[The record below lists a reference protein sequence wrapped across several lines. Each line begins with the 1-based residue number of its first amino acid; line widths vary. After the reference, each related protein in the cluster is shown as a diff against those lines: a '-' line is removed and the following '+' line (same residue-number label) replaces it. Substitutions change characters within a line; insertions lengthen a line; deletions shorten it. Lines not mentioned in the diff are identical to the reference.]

1 MVARVKTHLKI
12 SKKNLHIGSDCQ
24 FGTQEKRFSL
34 APFFGSS
41 CLLGNRVRLKSGSIF
56 CFQSI
61 CTMANQLLLCLSILH
76 LLPHQLDSTRF
87 ENSSALDHVVVE
99 GFQYG
104 SDIQD
109 DESSINLSVIMTNMA
124 SEEAKAPESMFT
136 HLDLYLSSLLSPQPL
151 QQKTKF
157 FSPADHHIRCN
168 SCGPP
173 QITSE
178 NVNQHR
184 TISQSSELICSG

>member
-1 MVARVKTHLKI
+1 
-12 SKKNLHIGSDCQ
+12 
-24 FGTQEKRFSL
+24 
-34 APFFGSS
+34 
-41 CLLGNRVRLKSGSIF
+41 
-56 CFQSI
+56 
-61 CTMANQLLLCLSILH
+61 MANQLLLCLSILH

-136 HLDLYLSSLLSPQPL
+136 HLDLYLSSLLNHYNKKRNSSL
-151 QQKTKF
+151 RLIIISDVTLV
-157 FSPADHHIRCN
+157 DHLRLH
-168 SCGPP
+168 
-173 QITSE
+173 
-178 NVNQHR
+178 
-184 TISQSSELICSG
+184 LKM

>member
-1 MVARVKTHLKI
+1 MSPIFRDGSIAGVKTHLKI
-12 SKKNLHIGSDCQ
+12 SKKNLHI
-24 FGTQEKRFSL
+24 GTQEKRFSL

-124 SEEAKAPESMFT
+124 SEEATAPESMFT
-136 HLDLYLSSLLSPQPL
+136 HLDLYLSSLLNHYNKKRNSSL
-151 QQKTKF
+151 RLIIISDVTLV
-157 FSPADHHIRCN
+157 DHLRLH
-168 SCGPP
+168 
-173 QITSE
+173 
-178 NVNQHR
+178 
-184 TISQSSELICSG
+184 LKM